1 MPMQRKF
8 SLAYLTLPG
17 VEPVEQIRIAK
28 EAGYD
33 FVSLR
38 TIPMGQVGEPQT
50 RLEKDP
56 ALFEEVKKTLA
67 ETGMKMLDLEL
78 VRIREDLVE
87 DLRGPFEK
95 AALLGATQVL
105 SSVWTKDRT
114 FAADRYA
121 AVCEQAAQF
130 GLTVNLEFPVVSELK
145 SMREALELQERVG
158 AANLKVMLDMAY
170 VHLDGVQAADIL
182 AVAPERF
189 GLVHLCDWPKDFTG
203 EDFAPVVRGA
213 RAYCGEGCVDIASIV
228 KALPESCPISIELPN
243 FAEIEARGRV
253 GHAAQC
259 LKTAKEYFAANGL

>member
-1 MPMQRKF
+1 MQRKF
-8 SLAYLTLPG
+8 SLAYLTIPG
-17 VEPVEQIRIAK
+17 TDPIEQIRIARD
-28 EAGYD
+28 AGYD
-33 FVSLR
+33 YVSLR
-38 TIPMGQVGEPQT
+38 TIPMGQVGEPQP

-56 ALFEEVKKTLA
+56 ELFAQVKKTLE

-105 SSVWTKDRT
+105 SSVWTKDYT

-130 GLTVNLEFPVVSELK
+130 GLTVNLEFPIVSELRT
-145 SMREALELQERVG
+145 MRDALTLQERVG
-158 AANLKVMLDMAY
+158 APNLKVMLDMIY
-170 VHLDGVQAADIL
+170 VHLDGVTAADIR
-182 AVAPERF
+182 AVDGDRF
-189 GLVHLCDWPKDFTG
+189 GVIHLCDWPKDFTG
-203 EDFAPVVRGA
+203 EDLTPIVRGG
-213 RAYCGEGCVDIASIV
+213 RAYCGEGCIDIASIV

-243 FAEIEARGRV
+243 LAEMEQRGKL